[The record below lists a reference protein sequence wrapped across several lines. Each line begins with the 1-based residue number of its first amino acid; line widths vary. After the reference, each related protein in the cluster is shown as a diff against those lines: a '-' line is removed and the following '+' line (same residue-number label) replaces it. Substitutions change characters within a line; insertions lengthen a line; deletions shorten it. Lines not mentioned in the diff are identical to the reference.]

1 VSPSPTPVR
10 SAPRGFFQVELD
22 LGHAFMEIAETN
34 MSMRNTEAA
43 RRAMAQAR
51 QGCETVERFL
61 TSSRHAKHLS
71 KDSTTRLMP
80 RVSSCANDWQSSMA
94 RLGRHNRPPRYAA
107 FAPFEP
113 QNNQAEKILIVP

>member
-71 KDSTTRLMP
+71 KDEYDKTHAACEQLRERLAKLNGAP
-80 RVSSCANDWQSSMA
+80 W
-94 RLGRHNRPPRYAA
+94 PP
-107 FAPFEP
+107 
-113 QNNQAEKILIVP
+113 